1 MEQRQVKVTNPLGVH
16 ARPSAKIVQLA
27 SGFRSSV
34 SLAINGHRA
43 NARNIVAVM
52 SLSASVGST
61 VTVETSGPDET
72 EAANALANLIGGR
85 FAEARAP
92 VHRQVPTDFRILGTR
107 R

>member
-27 SGFRSSV
+27 SRFRCSV
-34 SLAINGHRA
+34 SLAINGHGA

-52 SLSASVGST
+52 LLSASVGST

-85 FAEARAP
+85 FAEGS
-92 VHRQVPTDFRILGTR
+92 HRQASR
-107 R
+107 